1 MCLLARIMAVFYAV
15 EFPLEDA
22 KSRGPHVVPESKVKE
37 ENGSTRVLW
46 KVVDENGELTE
57 EYFKAT
63 SLKKGTKKECGE
75 FIDRLKKSREKAEI
89 SNQSERSRKK
99 PHKLSD
105 YYDCESLAEQPT
117 AKKPRPT
124 VSEFSLKNVLADLE
138 TMESDS
144 ESFDPEAEEKAVLG
158 DWQQKARSSKV
169 GKKKKT
175 ANGSSRQNRES
186 LPPQDLSSKEKKRKP
201 RAKKDKE
208 NEEKGFS
215 NAGQKKA
222 RSEIA
227 ESQSIDIGKT
237 VSLSMKLLLHGNETE
252 RPVEFNISVDPET
265 TFKNLKSLIAQTTRI
280 PSDNQLLVLKGQE
293 WKMDENGRICDDW
306 SIDDLVAIFE
316 ECKPSK
322 GKLSFISNNL
332 EMHEFYF
339 CSCLILCDSSRC

>member
-1 MCLLARIMAVFYAV
+1 MFTNLSIVSVCLLVRIMAVFYAV

-22 KSRGPHVVPESKVKE
+22 KSRGPHIVPESKVKE

-46 KVVDENGELTE
+46 KVVDENGALTE
-57 EYFKAT
+57 AYFKAT

-89 SNQSERSRKK
+89 SNKSERSRKK
-99 PHKLSD
+99 PHKLID
-105 YYDCESLAEQPT
+105 YDFEDLTEQPT
-117 AKKPRPT
+117 AKQPRPE
-124 VSEFSLKNVLADLE
+124 VREFSLKNVSAEDLE
-138 TMESDS
+138 MMESDS
-144 ESFDPEAEEKAVLG
+144 ESFDPEAEEKSVLA
-158 DWQQKARSSKV
+158 DWQQKARSSKA

-186 LPPQDLSSKEKKRKP
+186 LPPQKDSSSKEKKRKP

-208 NEEKGFS
+208 NKEEGLS
-215 NAGQKKA
+215 NAALKKA

-237 VSLSMKLLLHGNETE
+237 VSPSMKLLLHGNETD
-252 RPVEFNISVDPET
+252 RPVEFNLSVDPET
-265 TFKNLKSLIAQTTRI
+265 TFKTLKSLIAQTTRI
-280 PSDNQLLVLKGQE
+280 LSDKQLLVIKGQE

-306 SIDDLVAIFE
+306 STDDLVAISE

-322 GKLSFISNNL
+322 GK
-332 EMHEFYF
+332 
-339 CSCLILCDSSRC
+339 

>member
-1 MCLLARIMAVFYAV
+1 MAVFYAV

-22 KSRGPHVVPESKVKE
+22 KSRGPHIVPESKVKE
-37 ENGSTRVLW
+37 ENGYTRVLW

-57 EYFKAT
+57 EYFQAT

-89 SNQSERSRKK
+89 SNKSEWSRKK

-105 YYDCESLAEQPT
+105 YDFENLTEQPT
-117 AKKPRPT
+117 AKKPRPK
-124 VSEFSLKNVLADLE
+124 VCEFSLKNDLE
-138 TMESDS
+138 IMESDS
-144 ESFDPEAEEKAVLG
+144 ESFDPEAEERAVLA
-158 DWQQKARSSKV
+158 DWQQKARSLKA

-175 ANGSSRQNRES
+175 ANGSYRQNRES
-186 LPPQDLSSKEKKRKP
+186 LPSQEDSSSKEKKRKP

-215 NAGQKKA
+215 NAAQKKA

-227 ESQSIDIGKT
+227 DSQSIDIGKT
-237 VSLSMKLLLHGNETE
+237 VSHSMKLLLHVNETD
-252 RPVEFNISVDPET
+252 RPIEFNISVDPET
-265 TFKNLKSLIAQTTRI
+265 TFKTLKSLIAQTTRI
-280 PSDNQLLVLKGQE
+280 PSDSQLLVFKGQE

-306 SIDDLVAIFE
+306 STDDLVAIFE

-322 GKLSFISNNL
+322 GK
-332 EMHEFYF
+332 
-339 CSCLILCDSSRC
+339 

>member
-22 KSRGPHVVPESKVKE
+22 KSWGPHVVPESKVKE
-37 ENGSTRVLW
+37 ENRSTRVLW
-46 KVVDENGELTE
+46 KAVDENGELTE
-57 EYFKAT
+57 EYFNAT

-89 SNQSERSRKK
+89 SNQSERSQKK
-99 PHKLSD
+99 RHKLSD
-105 YYDCESLAEQPT
+105 YDFQSLAEQPT
-117 AKKPRPT
+117 AKKPQPKVR
-124 VSEFSLKNVLADLE
+124 EFSLKNVCADLE

-144 ESFDPEAEEKAVLG
+144 ESFDPEAEEKAVLA

-175 ANGSSRQNRES
+175 ANGSSCQNRES
-186 LPPQDLSSKEKKRKP
+186 LPPQEDSSSKEKKRKP

-215 NAGQKKA
+215 NAVQKKA
-222 RSEIA
+222 RSEIV

-252 RPVEFNISVDPET
+252 RPVEFNISVDLKT
-265 TFKNLKSLIAQTTRI
+265 TFKNLKSLIGQTAQI
-280 PSDNQLLVLKGQE
+280 PSDNQLLVFKGQE

-306 SIDDLVAIFE
+306 STNDLVAIFE
-316 ECKPSK
+316 ECKPSM
-322 GKLSFISNNL
+322 GK
-332 EMHEFYF
+332 
-339 CSCLILCDSSRC
+339 